1 MKKIIIAVLAV
12 AAMVACS
19 TEQTVVAPKG
29 DAIGF
34 STFVDNATRATDIT
48 TGNLVDFGVY
58 ASIENTSGA
67 ALILSNAKVY
77 RGTTS
82 AWTYDNT
89 QYWVPKAMYEFTAF
103 APYTDAKWAYAPST
117 TADEGVVTFDNKTA
131 TADQDF
137 IFAAAEKDLTSTTA
151 LAASPGVV
159 NFTFA
164 HQLSKVAF
172 KFNNDFETV
181 NNITL
186 RVYNVNVTGLV
197 SKATTTVT
205 NGAAG
210 EWTKTADSDTFART
224 FGTQV
229 AANAENTATIITAK
243 SNIVTDYHYFIPVAE
258 TQYTV
263 TFDVD
268 IFQAGV
274 KIDTYHHTVN
284 TKPTLAK
291 GGNYLFTT
299 TLNASN
305 VSDDPTQQLYPIEF
319 NVNNVNG
326 WDPANGNV
334 DVKQPVANN

>member
-1 MKKIIIAVLAV
+1 MLAV

-19 TEQTVVAPKG
+19 KEQTVVAPKG

-48 TGNLVDFGVY
+48 KDNLVDFGVY
-58 ASIENTSGA
+58 ASIENTSGE
-67 ALILSNAKVY
+67 ALILNNAQVY
-77 RGTTS
+77 RYNG
-82 AWTYDNT
+82 AWKYDNT
-89 QYWVPKAMYEFTAF
+89 QYWVPTAMYEFTAF
-103 APYTDAKWAYAPST
+103 APHTGAHWAYAPDT
-117 TADEGVVTFDNKTA
+117 TADYGVVTFNNKAA

-151 LAASPGVV
+151 LTASPGVV

-210 EWTKTADSDTFART
+210 EWTKTTDSDTFART

-229 AANAENTATIITAK
+229 AANAENTATIIAAK

-274 KIDTYHHTVN
+274 MIDTYHHTVK
-284 TKPTLAK
+284 TTPTLAK

-326 WDPANGNV
+326 WNPADGTGV
-334 DVKQPVANN
+334 VIK